1 MKQAFDGRWLARARL
16 ALAATGMAGVVGV
29 AVVVAPGTAL
39 AAYPD
44 KPIRLIVPAAAG
56 GTTDIASRLVGKRM
70 GELLGQPVV
79 VENRAGGGGIIGAQA
94 LRQSAADGYTLM
106 MGNIGPN
113 AINYSLYRQ
122 LPYRAEDFAPITMV
136 VSVPNVLVVNASVPA
151 RTVAELVAL
160 AKAHPGKYSFASS
173 GTGQSVHLSGEL
185 FRKRTGTDLIHVPY
199 KGAAPA
205 VADLVAGQVTMM
217 VDNLPS
223 SLPHIRSGKLRALA
237 VTSASRVPELPDVPT
252 MKEAGVND
260 FQVTAWFGLVAP
272 AGTPREVIDRL
283 QKTVAGILDEPDI
296 KARLA
301 ELGGIPGGDTP
312 AHFGSFINSERE
324 RWARVV
330 KDTGIPQQ

>member
-1 MKQAFDGRWLARARL
+1 MKQAFNGLWLALGA
-16 ALAATGMAGVVGV
+16 ALMA
-29 AVVVAPGTAL
+29 APGAAA

-122 LPYRAEDFAPITMV
+122 LPYRAEDFAPITLV

-160 AKAHPGKYSFASS
+160 ARAQPGKYSFASS

-272 AGTPREVIDRL
+272 AGTPPEVIDRL
-283 QKTVAGILDEPDI
+283 QKTVAGILDEPEI
-296 KARLA
+296 KSRLA

-312 AHFGSFINSERE
+312 AHFGSFIKSERE

-330 KDTGIPQQ
+330 KDTGIAQQ

>member
-1 MKQAFDGRWLARARL
+1 MKQAFNGLWLALGA
-16 ALAATGMAGVVGV
+16 ALMA
-29 AVVVAPGTAL
+29 APGAAA

-70 GELLGQPVV
+70 GEVLGQPVV

-94 LRQSAADGYTLM
+94 LRQSAPDGHTLM

-160 AKAHPGKYSFASS
+160 ARAQPGKYSFASS

-252 MKEAGVND
+252 MQEAGVND

-272 AGTPREVIDRL
+272 AGTPRAVIERL
-283 QKTVAGILDEPDI
+283 QKTVAGILDEPEVR
-296 KARLA
+296 ARLA
-301 ELGGIPGGDTP
+301 ELGGMPGGDTP
-312 AHFGSFINSERE
+312 AHFSSFIQSERE

>member
-1 MKQAFDGRWLARARL
+1 MKAIRCLRQ
-16 ALAATGMAGVVGV
+16 ALAWLLVGWAMV
-29 AVVVAPGTAL
+29 PAWAF

-70 GELLGQPVV
+70 SELLGQPVV
-79 VENRAGGGGIIGAQA
+79 VENRAGGAGIIGAQA
-94 LRQSAADGYTLM
+94 LKQSAPDGYTLM

-113 AINYSLYRQ
+113 AINYGLYKQ
-122 LPYRAEDFAPITMV
+122 LPYGPQDFAPITLV
-136 VSVPNVLVVNASVPA
+136 VSVPNVLVVNANVPA
-151 RTVAELVAL
+151 RSVKELVAL
-160 AKAHPGKYSFASS
+160 AKASPGKLSFASS

-185 FRKRTGTDLIHVPY
+185 FRKRTGIDIIHIPY

-223 SLPHIRSGKLRALA
+223 SLPHIQSGKLRALA

-252 MKEAGVND
+252 MKEAGLED

-272 AGTPREVIDRL
+272 AGTPPAVVDQLRN
-283 QKTVAGILDEPDI
+283 TVAGILAEPAI
-296 KARLA
+296 KTRLA
-301 ELGGIPGGDTP
+301 ELGGVPGGDTP
-312 AHFGSFINSERE
+312 AHFAEFIRAERE